1 MASQE
6 IAHNRPQ
13 GLSNVM
19 IEDARIFFRNFAGRE
34 GQYNQPGDR
43 NFGLALPPDAAEKMR
58 QDGWNVKQLR
68 AREEGDTP
76 QDWVP
81 VSVSYKNRPPRVV
94 MIAEKYNRETD
105 TIEPVRTT
113 IPEALVE
120 MLDYADT
127 SNIDVMIN
135 PYVYNFNGRS
145 GVKAYLASIYVTIR
159 MDALEKK
166 YAAIP
171 EVAFD
176 GGALEIADHQF
187 DEGII
192 DGEIL
197 EDEVDG

>member
-113 IPEALVE
+113 IPEAQVE

-135 PYVYNFNGRS
+135 PYVYNFNNRS
-145 GVKAYLASIYVTIR
+145 GVKAYLASIYITIR

-176 GGALEIADHQF
+176 GGPLEIADHQF

-197 EDEVDG
+197 EDEVDE